1 MHSDNLFFAVDFGE
15 QNSKL
20 LVSSPFNGQ
29 MQICASF
36 VTKTQGIKDGMVL
49 SKTDLHRTFLTLLEQ
64 ARQAKYEV
72 HDLIIVLPSNKLN
85 VYRKRATISIEAINR
100 VVSSQEIKALHAGV
114 GDKKQFPASELV
126 VHIAPIQ
133 YFIDN
138 ESVKLEVPIGYRALE
153 VGLDAYIVTLPAT
166 TARTIVDVV
175 QEANITI
182 SKAIIAPLAL
192 AEAILTPNER
202 QEGALILDCGANH
215 IGICYVA
222 NGLLTSYKGT
232 ERGFDSLTQQV
243 MQAFHCDYATA
254 ESMKLIYGIA
264 DLNEARTIAVHAL
277 SDQADLLS
285 EYDINRPIDAAID
298 QLILEIE
305 KALKF
310 VKNERNIPLVLTGG
324 GANLIRL
331 EHRISDALS
340 MPCRVAKMNIVG
352 GRDPAFH
359 ACYGALMASLKS
371 TTPKE

>member
-20 LVSSPFNGQ
+20 LVSSPYNGQ

-36 VTKTQGIKDGMVL
+36 VTKTQGIKEGIIL
-49 SKTDLHRTFLTLLEQ
+49 SKTDLHRTFLTLLDQ
-64 ARQAKYEV
+64 ARQANYDV
-72 HDLIIVLPSNKLN
+72 HDIVIVLPSNKLN

-114 GDKKQFPASELV
+114 GDKKQFPTGELV

-166 TARTIVDVV
+166 TARTIVDIV

-192 AEAILTPNER
+192 AEAVLTPVER
-202 QEGALILDCGANH
+202 QEGALILDCGASH
-215 IGICYVA
+215 IGICYVS

-232 ERGFDSLTQQV
+232 DRGFDYLTQQV
-243 MQAFHCDYATA
+243 MQAFHCDYNAA

-264 DLNEARTIAVHAL
+264 DLNQASSIPIHSL
-277 SDQADLLS
+277 SDQSDLLS
-285 EYDINRPIDAAID
+285 EYEINRPIDASID
-298 QLILEIE
+298 QLIQDIE

-310 VKNERNIPLVLTGG
+310 VKNDRTLPLILTGG
-324 GANLIRL
+324 GANLLRL

-340 MPCRVAKMNIVG
+340 MPCRVANLSIVG
-352 GRDPAFH
+352 GRDAAFQT
-359 ACYGALMASLKS
+359 CYGALMSALK
-371 TTPKE
+371 TTALKE